1 MYFSLQE
8 RESVL
13 EELEK
18 ESAELDQT
26 SEGPPTT
33 TRRAK
38 SVPANMLGN
47 RNHLAEVGSCYHI
60 FLFRF

>member
-1 MYFSLQE
+1 M
-8 RESVL
+8 L

-18 ESAELDQT
+18 ESAELDLT

-60 FLFRF
+60 LLFRF